1 MWTLNRYES
10 LIYGIQATSSSI
22 VSSNLVLQRRGKFY
36 CWLVGE
42 VQFAEG
48 IRLEVTEALDFTT
61 ESFIRHYSYP
71 VFGVTKNFIG
81 TIRRLIPTIPPC
93 KRLILITSTFRLIS
107 SIIVFPLPLYR
118 SLNPICLFLFRR
130 LRRNFIGPQRPDAP
144 NIKRISY

>member
-61 ESFIRHYSYP
+61 ESFIRHYSYA
-71 VFGVTKNFIG
+71 VFRGDEKLYWYDSQAHPNELSLQSTHPHHKH
-81 TIRRLIPTIPPC
+81 IPPDI
-93 KRLILITSTFRLIS
+93 KHHRIPAPDLSFTEPNLPFLIQEIETQF
-107 SIIVFPLPLYR
+107 YR
-118 SLNPICLFLFRR
+118 PS
-130 LRRNFIGPQRPDAP
+130 AP
-144 NIKRISY
+144 